1 MLPTNDLPCL
11 ALGGN
16 IHHQCSL
23 AVQRGYN
30 ERLQAIQRQQSLAL
44 NQLQQASMS
53 RAESFLGA
61 AELLSQAAAAASMP
75 APNGLPPL
83 AFGNA
88 GSYDHAL
95 NSPMTPQPQVC
106 PAAGVAAM
114 EASGLHQLC
123 T

>member
-1 MLPTNDLPCL
+1 M
-11 ALGGN
+11 
-16 IHHQCSL
+16 
-23 AVQRGYN
+23 QRGYS

-44 NQLQQASMS
+44 NQLQQASIS

-75 APNGLPPL
+75 APTGLPPL

-106 PAAGVAAM
+106 AAYCAAVVKQAACISFAH
-114 EASGLHQLC
+114 ELHCMQGIPTCKTPSRMRSWLYQ
-123 T
+123 

>member
-1 MLPTNDLPCL
+1 M
-11 ALGGN
+11 
-16 IHHQCSL
+16 
-23 AVQRGYN
+23 QRGYN

-88 GSYDHAL
+88 GPYDHAL
-95 NSPMTPQPQVC
+95 NSPMTPQPQVRL
-106 PAAGVAAM
+106 AACAAAM
-114 EASGLHQLC
+114 TQATCIRSAHMSCSACEAFPPARLS
-123 T
+123 